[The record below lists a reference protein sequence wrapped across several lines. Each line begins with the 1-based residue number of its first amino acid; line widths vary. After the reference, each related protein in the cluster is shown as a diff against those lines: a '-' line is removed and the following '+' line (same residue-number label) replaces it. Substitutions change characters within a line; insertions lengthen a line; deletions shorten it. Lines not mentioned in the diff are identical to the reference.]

1 MVTLS
6 LNGIGETS
14 DWLWI
19 VGGVGSVL
27 LAPGGVAVLV
37 VALEAGGVSGL
48 GVLAL
53 AVLLK
58 TNILVFLF
66 RYLSMTTWLEVGLIS
81 RTMIFWTLR

>member
-1 MVTLS
+1 MCSGLS
-6 LNGIGETS
+6 SFFFFTGF
-14 DWLWI
+14 
-19 VGGVGSVL
+19 GGVGSVL
-27 LAPGGVAVLV
+27 FAPGGVAVLV

-66 RYLSMTTWLEVGLIS
+66 RYLSMTT
-81 RTMIFWTLR
+81 